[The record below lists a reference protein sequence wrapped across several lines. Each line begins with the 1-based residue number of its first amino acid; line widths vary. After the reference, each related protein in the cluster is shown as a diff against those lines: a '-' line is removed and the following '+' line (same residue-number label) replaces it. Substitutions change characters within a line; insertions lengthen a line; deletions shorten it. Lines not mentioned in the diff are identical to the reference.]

1 MTARARAALAA
12 ASIALAAARCAPP
25 SKPVSAAAAESVR
38 AAYEKARASAYA
50 PRRFKALFQGE
61 VAPRVGAIARGYLS
75 CWWDG
80 RVLVWRASAPLAGA
94 GDSGRLSLDEPS
106 RGRVPFPGELDAK
119 DAIGLLFG
127 VLDLAPQRFESAGGE
142 TRVTLDDRGRAAVLD
157 AGGRVVE
164 LDLPGGTRAR
174 FEPGGALPRAIDAK
188 SKDGSAK
195 LTLQSYGDWPESEP
209 IPGSENR

>member
-1 MTARARAALAA
+1 LVALAA
-12 ASIALAAARCAPP
+12 AGCAPAP
-25 SKPVSAAAAESVR
+25 KPVSAAAADSAR
-38 AAYEKARASAYA
+38 SAYEKVRASAYA

-61 VAPRVGAIARGYLS
+61 VAPKIGAIARGYLS

-127 VLDLAPQRFESAGGE
+127 VLDLPPLRVEASSGG
-142 TRVTLDDRGRAAVLD
+142 TRVVLDERGRAAVLD
-157 AGGRVVE
+157 GDGRIVE
-164 LDLPGGTRAR
+164 IDLPGGARGR
-174 FEPGGALPRAIDAK
+174 FEPGGALPRSIDAK

-195 LTLQSYGDWPESEP
+195 LTLQSYGDWPQSEP
-209 IPGSENR
+209 LP